1 MAYVITQNCCKDASC
16 VPVCP
21 VDCIR
26 PAGDGGEFTG
36 TEMLYI
42 DPVTCIDCGACL
54 EECPVDAIYHE
65 DDLPAHLQRF
75 RDLNASYFQAN
86 PLEMSFAAA
95 SADHPPIEP
104 GSLRVAIVGAG
115 PAACYSAAEL
125 MRIGGVEVN
134 LFERLPTPFG
144 LIRAG
149 VAPDHQHTKSVVDV
163 FEPVF
168 SDPRLTCYLN
178 VEIGRHLTHED
189 LLAHHHAVL
198 YAVGANHSRDLGVPG
213 EELPGCHAAA
223 DFVAWYNGHPDH
235 VADAFDFSGHRA
247 VIVGNGNVALDA
259 ARALLMSAEELARTD
274 IADHALNAL
283 SHSNIREV
291 VVLGRRA
298 PANAAFSVGEFMALG
313 HLPEVDIVIEG
324 DDGAPLDDADT
335 ETRAKVHLM
344 REFTSRP
351 TDPGRKRI
359 VFRFLTV
366 PIEVVGDDH
375 VHGVR
380 VVGHDDDGAPGE
392 LIDTQLILKSIG
404 YRGSAPAGVPFD
416 TGRGVVPNEH
426 GRVLEEQNRPVPGV
440 YVTGW
445 IKRGPRGVIGT
456 NRTCAQESVTR
467 LWEDYDSGMLNRT
480 VREPSGIGELLAD
493 RNAEPLNWH
502 GWKAIDAAERDRGDA
517 ASRPRVKFVDIADML
532 VAARG

>member
-26 PAGDGGEFTG
+26 PAGDGGEVSS

-65 DDLPAHLQRF
+65 DDLPEHLQRF
-75 RDLNASYFQAN
+75 RDLNAAYFDAN

-95 SADHPPIEP
+95 TADHPPVEA

-125 MRIGGVEVN
+125 LRVNGVRVN
-134 LFERLPTPFG
+134 VFERLPTPFG

-149 VAPDHQHTKSVVDV
+149 VAPDHQHTKSIVDV

-168 SDPRLTCYLN
+168 TNPRLKCYLN
-178 VEIGRHLTHED
+178 VEVGQHLTHED

-198 YAVGANHSRDLGVPG
+198 YAVGAPRSRDLGIAG
-213 EELPGCHAAA
+213 EDLPGCHAAA

-235 VADAFDFSGHRA
+235 VSDTFDFSGRRA
-247 VIVGNGNVALDA
+247 VIIGNGNVALDA
-259 ARALLMSAEELARTD
+259 ARVLLMSADELARTD
-274 IADHALNAL
+274 IAEHALKAL
-283 SHSNIREV
+283 SDSTIREV

-298 PANAAFSVGEFMALG
+298 PADAAFSVGELLALG
-313 HLPEVDIVIEG
+313 NLAGIDIVVEG
-324 DDGAPLDDADT
+324 DDGAEVDGADA
-335 ETRAKVHLM
+335 ESRAKVGLL
-344 REFTSRP
+344 REFRGRAN
-351 TDPGRKRI
+351 DPGNKRI
-359 VFRFLTV
+359 VFRFMAA
-366 PIEVVGDDH
+366 PAEVLGEGHAQGVRLVGHGDD
-375 VHGVR
+375 
-380 VVGHDDDGAPGE
+380 AGE
-392 LIDTQLILKSIG
+392 VIDSGLILKSLG
-404 YRGSAPAGVPFD
+404 YRGVALSGVPFD
-416 TGRGVVPNEH
+416 AGRGVVPNEH
-426 GRVLEEQNRPVPGV
+426 GRVVDEQHGHRPGV

-456 NRTCAQESVTR
+456 NRTCARETVAR
-467 LWEDYDSGMLNRT
+467 LWEDYDSGRLNRP
-480 VREPSGIGELLAD
+480 VADQAGLDRLLAD
-493 RNAEPLNWH
+493 GGAEPVDWR
-502 GWKAIDAAERDRGDA
+502 GWQAIDAAERDRGSA
-517 ASRPRVKFVDIADML
+517 LSRPRVKFVDIADML
-532 VAARG
+532 AVADV